1 MLCVFREPL
10 NMCNK
15 FIDKFGSSDE
25 LKIQPTYPLMGMLT
39 ASFQNDT
46 WIIKQ
51 IINCNDWE
59 DERKHYWI

>member
-51 IINCNDWE
+51 IIN
-59 DERKHYWI
+59 